1 MSKPPI
7 PTELTIAPRG
17 KSFHG
22 HTLRDDYLGLACRP
36 KLDVC
41 NCIECSPPGHQ
52 DLDASLA
59 APAQVDQVGGTQ
71 LPVEVPESD
80 TLWLLLT
87 GGYSLN
93 YVRSGLASGSPH
105 FENEA
110 KVLRQR
116 AQRVWA
122 QIRAEVGA

>member
-1 MSKPPI
+1 MSFN
-7 PTELTIAPRG
+7 PRTD
-17 KSFHG
+17 SS
-22 HTLRDDYLGLACRP
+22 
-36 KLDVC
+36 
-41 NCIECSPPGHQ
+41 SPPGHQ
-52 DLDASLA
+52 DLVDSLA

-87 GGYSLN
+87 GGYTLN
-93 YVRSGLASGSPH
+93 FVRSGLASGSPH

>member
-1 MSKPPI
+1 MSHTPNTPI
-7 PTELTIAPRG
+7 
-17 KSFHG
+17 S
-22 HTLRDDYLGLACRP
+22 
-36 KLDVC
+36 
-41 NCIECSPPGHQ
+41 SPPGHQ
-52 DLDASLA
+52 DLDACLA
-59 APAQVDQVGGTQ
+59 ALAQVDQVGGTQ

-93 YVRSGLASGSPH
+93 FVRSGLMSGSPH

>member
-1 MSKPPI
+1 MNQRTSP
-7 PTELTIAPRG
+7 
-17 KSFHG
+17 
-22 HTLRDDYLGLACRP
+22 
-36 KLDVC
+36 
-41 NCIECSPPGHQ
+41 CSPPADPG
-52 DLDASLA
+52 SA
-59 APAQVDQVGGTQ
+59 AVVAHAAESSSGACIPLT
-71 LPVEVPESD
+71 LPVDVPESD

>member
-1 MSKPPI
+1 MSDNTPI
-7 PTELTIAPRG
+7 
-17 KSFHG
+17 SS
-22 HTLRDDYLGLACRP
+22 
-36 KLDVC
+36 
-41 NCIECSPPGHQ
+41 SPPP
-52 DLDASLA
+52 APTSPSESVA
-59 APAQVDQVGGTQ
+59 APAEVGQVGGTQ

-87 GGYSLN
+87 GGYSLSF
-93 YVRSGLASGSPH
+93 VRFGLASGSPH

>member
-1 MSKPPI
+1 MTRQTNPLTPECTPPADNGSAVVAHA
-7 PTELTIAPRG
+7 ESSSGA
-17 KSFHG
+17 
-22 HTLRDDYLGLACRP
+22 
-36 KLDVC
+36 
-41 NCIECSPPGHQ
+41 
-52 DLDASLA
+52 
-59 APAQVDQVGGTQ
+59 GTQ

-116 AQRVWA
+116 AHRVWA
-122 QIRAEVGA
+122 QIRAEVSA

>member
-1 MSKPPI
+1 MSDNTP
-7 PTELTIAPRG
+7 A
-17 KSFHG
+17 SS
-22 HTLRDDYLGLACRP
+22 
-36 KLDVC
+36 
-41 NCIECSPPGHQ
+41 SPP
-52 DLDASLA
+52 LAPTSPSESVA
-59 APAQVDQVGGTQ
+59 APAEVGQVGGTQ

>member
-1 MSKPPI
+1 MNQRTSPCTPPADPGSAAVVAHAAESSGGACI
-7 PTELTIAPRG
+7 PPT
-17 KSFHG
+17 
-22 HTLRDDYLGLACRP
+22 
-36 KLDVC
+36 
-41 NCIECSPPGHQ
+41 
-52 DLDASLA
+52 
-59 APAQVDQVGGTQ
+59 
-71 LPVEVPESD
+71 LPVDVPESD

-110 KVLRQR
+110 KVLQQR

-122 QIRAEVGA
+122 QIRAEVIP